1 MPRLFDRSR
10 RALLLSCALVLPALS
25 SAVEAGDLRSAPK
38 MPHAP
43 MADLWD
49 GSFHNPVSTPSLQI
63 AKPKLAKTRPGRIST
78 MGAVRQGAP
87 IRLEGAN
94 RVAKLKSLIAAAEAG
109 RLGYD
114 AVNYG
119 AKRLPPRRPTE
130 MSVGEILDWVRATP
144 GQPHAIG
151 RYQFIPKTLRS
162 LLKRSGTPHSAQ
174 FTPELQDRLAD
185 LLLLDA
191 YYAAFH
197 DGALSRKRFM
207 HNLARIWAGL
217 PTSSGRSY
225 YHGYAG
231 NHATISWRDYDR
243 HMAAIFD

>member
-1 MPRLFDRSR
+1 MTCLIDRSR
-10 RALLLSCALVLPALS
+10 KALLVSCACLLPAIATMS
-25 SAVEAGDLRSAPK
+25 EARDLRSAPS

-43 MADLWD
+43 AADMWD
-49 GSFHNPVSTPSLQI
+49 GSFYNPVSTPSLHI
-63 AKPKLAKTRPGRIST
+63 AKPKPAKTRPGRIST
-78 MGAVRQGAP
+78 MGAVRQGGP
-87 IRLEGAN
+87 IVLAGGS

-114 AVNYG
+114 AINYG
-119 AKRLPPRRPTE
+119 AKRLPARRPTE

-151 RYQFIPKTLRS
+151 RYQFIPKTLRA
-162 LLKRSGTPHSAQ
+162 LLKRSGTPHSAR
-174 FTPELQDRLAD
+174 FSPELQDKLAD
-185 LLLLDA
+185 LLLMDA
-191 YYAAFH
+191 GYVAFH
-197 DGALSRKRFM
+197 DGKLSRKRFM
-207 HNLARIWAGL
+207 NNLARIWAGL
-217 PTSSGRSY
+217 PNSSGRSH